1 MILNVINEI
10 NEDINTFIFWGCHI
24 DILSSIQKFT
34 EISLQR
40 QNIIITLS
48 PDPNER
54 IKLSFHNDN
63 WYYLRAIN
71 CTYYHSQVHDN
82 KPKLICRFEL

>member
-1 MILNVINEI
+1 MKILTHLFFGV
-10 NEDINTFIFWGCHI
+10 
-24 DILSSIQKFT
+24 DILISYRPFKSLPKF
-34 EISLQR
+34 QR

-54 IKLSFHNDN
+54 IKLSFYNDN